1 MIRVGIC
8 DDEKD
13 CREQIKSLLERYF
26 KEKGLQYDLWEYE
39 SGVDFL
45 DRGEEINLLF
55 LDIEMEG
62 ISGIELKEYL
72 QAEEEIRIIFVTG
85 HVEGMPEAFGR
96 NVYGFLEKPLHAQ
109 KLEKYLARVIEDI
122 EEDRVLILKGLQGD
136 MAFRQKDIFYFASEK
151 KYSRVVG
158 REGETFCDMSL
169 QQLEEMLGQKSFFR
183 CHKSYLVNLGNVSD
197 ASQSIRLKNGESI
210 PVSRR
215 KAKELKEAYLAYIIR
230 KAR

>member
-1 MIRVGIC
+1 MISVGIC
-8 DDEKD
+8 DDEKQ
-13 CREQIKSLLERYF
+13 CREQIKNLLEQYF
-26 KEKGLQYDLWEYE
+26 KEKGLHYELWEYE
-39 SGVDFL
+39 SGADFL

-62 ISGIELKEYL
+62 VSGIELKDYL

-85 HVEGMPEAFGR
+85 HVEGMPEAFGK
-96 NVYGFLEKPLHAQ
+96 NVYGFLEKPLDAQ

-122 EEDRVLILKGLQGD
+122 EEDIILVLKGVQGE
-136 MAFRQKDIFYFASEK
+136 MALRQKDIYYFASEK

-183 CHKSYLVNLGNVSD
+183 CHKSYLVNLGNISD
-197 ASQSIRLKNGESI
+197 ANQSIRLKDGESI

-215 KAKELKEAYLAYIIR
+215 KAKELKDAYLKYIIR

>member
-8 DDEKD
+8 DDEKP
-13 CREQIKSLLERYF
+13 CREQMANLLEQYF
-26 KEKGLQYDLWEYE
+26 RKKGLQYELLEYE
-39 SGVDFL
+39 SGMDFL
-45 DRGEEINLLF
+45 DRGEGINLLF

-62 ISGIELKEYL
+62 LSGIELKDDL

-85 HVEGMPEAFGR
+85 HVEGMPEAFGK
-96 NVYGFLEKPLHAQ
+96 NVYGFLEKPLDAQ
-109 KLEKYLARVIEDI
+109 KLEKYLGRVLEDM
-122 EEDRVLILKGLQGD
+122 EEDRILVLKGLQGEI
-136 MAFRQKDIFYFASEK
+136 ALRQKDIFYFVSEK
-151 KYSRVVG
+151 KYSRVIG
-158 REGETFCDMSL
+158 RKGEAFCDMGL

-183 CHKSYLVNLGNVSD
+183 CHKSYLVNLGNISD

-215 KAKELKEAYLAYIIR
+215 KVKELKDAYLKYIIR